1 MSASYF
7 HVAAMEVEEN
17 WNEIYDYN
25 SMFFY
30 SVLYCVILLE
40 LEISIYF
47 SFASSQFSS

>member
-7 HVAAMEVEEN
+7 HMAAMQVEEN

-25 SMFFY
+25 FMFFWSY

-40 LEISIYF
+40 LEINIYF
-47 SFASSQFSS
+47 NSASS